1 MKIVALAGGV
11 GGAKLAH
18 GLAQVLNPEDLTIV
32 VNTGDD
38 FEQYGLYIS
47 PDLDT
52 VCYTL
57 AGLANQE
64 TGWGHKNE
72 SWLVMEHAVRLGG
85 PDWFKLGDKDLGTH
99 LERTRRLNNG
109 QPLSKITR
117 DFCKAWKV
125 QHTILPMSD
134 QPVRTI
140 VETVGKEI
148 SFQEYFVHLKCEPK
162 VIGFHFEGA
171 ERAEAAPGVVEAID
185 SAEAVVICPSNPWVS
200 IDPILAVA
208 NLRSAV
214 EAKLTIAV
222 SPIIGGKAVK
232 GPLAKMFTELG
243 IQPSALAII
252 EHYQNLLNGFVLD
265 NIDQDLTKMIGIP
278 SITTDTLMDSLTK
291 RAQLAQAMLHFMR
304 RLL

>member
-1 MKIVALAGGV
+1 
-11 GGAKLAH
+11 
-18 GLAQVLNPEDLTIV
+18 
-32 VNTGDD
+32 
-38 FEQYGLYIS
+38 
-47 PDLDT
+47 
-52 VCYTL
+52 
-57 AGLANQE
+57 
-64 TGWGHKNE
+64 
-72 SWLVMEHAVRLGG
+72 MEHAVRLGG